1 MKRYDVKGWDSMKR
15 YDVKGWFRYG
25 NNEKDYQHAEIVAEN
40 EQMVITL
47 FRDLYKENFFA
58 IDIKL
63 VS

>member
-1 MKRYDVKGWDSMKR
+1 MKR

-25 NNEKDYQHAEIVAEN
+25 DNEKDYQHAEIVAEN